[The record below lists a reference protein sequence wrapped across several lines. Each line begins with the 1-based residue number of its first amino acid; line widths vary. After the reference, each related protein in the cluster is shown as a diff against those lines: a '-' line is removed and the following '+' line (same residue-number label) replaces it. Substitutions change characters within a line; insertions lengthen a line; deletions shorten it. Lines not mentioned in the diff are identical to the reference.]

1 MTRYLSV
8 LITTIPDQCFNSLES
23 EKFRTIDLPRLMP
36 ALKNCPEYA
45 RKRARMFVENHCIK
59 LRKCKDSS
67 VHNMCF
73 FLYSRS
79 PNSSDML
86 DYLRREE
93 DKINNGLNIYL
104 DLTYALNE
112 AKKQQNECERFPNLG
127 ENARLDSKSLA
138 ERIKN
143 LKKA

>member
-1 MTRYLSV
+1 
-8 LITTIPDQCFNSLES
+8 
-23 EKFRTIDLPRLMP
+23 MP
-36 ALKNCPEYA
+36 ALKNCPDYA

-73 FLYSRS
+73 YLYSKS

-93 DKINNGLNIYL
+93 DKINNGLNVYL

-112 AKKQQNECERFPNLG
+112 AKK
-127 ENARLDSKSLA
+127 
-138 ERIKN
+138 
-143 LKKA
+143 